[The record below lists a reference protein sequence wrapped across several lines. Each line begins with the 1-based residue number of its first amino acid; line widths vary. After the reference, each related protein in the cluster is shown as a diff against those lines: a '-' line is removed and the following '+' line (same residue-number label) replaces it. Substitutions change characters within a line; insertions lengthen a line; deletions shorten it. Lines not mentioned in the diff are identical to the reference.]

1 MEINKHIPGTFCWV
15 ELGTTNQ
22 NGAKTFYGELF
33 GWGIHEIPIG
43 PAGVYTMFQIG
54 GKDVGATYQLMPD
67 QVSQG
72 IPPNWMSYVA
82 VESADETAKAIAA
95 AGGQVVMEPM
105 DVFDSGRMAVVQ
117 DSTGAAFAIWQA
129 RNHTGVRI
137 KDENNVMCWQELAT
151 NDVDA
156 AKAFYAKVF
165 GWNSVTKD
173 GGPMPY
179 TEIDLNGQQFGGM
192 LKMTA
197 EWGNIPPHWMVYFAV
212 ADCDASAQKAES
224 LGGKV
229 CVPPTDIPNV
239 GRFAVIQDPQ
249 GAAFSIIKLG

>member
-82 VESADETAKAIAA
+82 VESADETAKAIAEA
-95 AGGQVVMEPM
+95 NIAKTIIL
-105 DVFDSGRMAVVQ
+105 
-117 DSTGAAFAIWQA
+117 TGAMIPYKFGSSDGLFNMGCALSFVQTLPHGVYITMNGRYFIW
-129 RNHTGVRI
+129 
-137 KDENNVMCWQELAT
+137 NNVRKNKEEGFFEEL
-151 NDVDA
+151 
-156 AKAFYAKVF
+156 
-165 GWNSVTKD
+165 S
-173 GGPMPY
+173 
-179 TEIDLNGQQFGGM
+179 
-192 LKMTA
+192 
-197 EWGNIPPHWMVYFAV
+197 
-212 ADCDASAQKAES
+212 
-224 LGGKV
+224 
-229 CVPPTDIPNV
+229 
-239 GRFAVIQDPQ
+239 R
-249 GAAFSIIKLG
+249 